1 MRQTEREAEEG
12 EHLSLNSSLDLA
24 VSAVS
29 RPPPRYGTKQKDA
42 PECDI
47 SNGTLMSALLRS

>member
-1 MRQTEREAEEG
+1 MRQKEREAEEG

-42 PECDI
+42 PNVT
-47 SNGTLMSALLRS
+47 SRMAP